1 MSGESELSKEAIE
14 EARREAE
21 NFAKEDSRLQ
31 LLRDMR
37 NSVESVTYQCEDK
50 LNRYGDKLAEIV
62 RSELLHALANL
73 RDIIKHEDNVE
84 VIKDR
89 LRDFTLAAAQA
100 FAPVGGPG
108 DDAGNAEDE

>member
-14 EARREAE
+14 ESRREAE
-21 NFAKEDSRLQ
+21 IFAKEDSSLQ

-37 NSVESVTYQCEDK
+37 NSVESITYQYEDK
-50 LNRYGDKLAEIV
+50 LNRYGDKLAEV
-62 RSELLHALANL
+62 VKSELLHASANL
-73 RDIIKHEDNVE
+73 RDIIKHENNVE

-100 FAPVGGPG
+100 FTPVGGLG
-108 DDAGNAEDE
+108 DDAGNAEGE